1 MIKEYGEYILKE
13 LEEEAK
19 LIVHDSRGLYEA
31 VIEDYNLKLKEMDDE

>member
-19 LIVHDSRGLYEA
+19 VIVHDSRGLYEA
-31 VIEDYNLKLKEMDDE
+31 VIEDYKLKLKEMDDE